1 VAELQRSKRA
11 MTEMSGALREAE
23 ERMGRANATKDG
35 LLNHVRLLEGEV
47 RRLQA
52 AGGGGAGDSDVAAER
67 ERMHDALVR
76 EGAAKREL
84 EDEVLR
90 MEQELVRVRR
100 DEERRA
106 RDAKRGMASA
116 RCETWHGEREMR
128 NAAWRARHSSTIQ
141 LVFAIALVLAIVLVF
156 VFAICE
162 TRHGEQDTADEGGAG
177 GAGARGARAR
187 RRAI

>member
-116 RCETWHGEREMR
+116 RCETRHGEREMR
-128 NAAWRARHSSTIQ
+128 NVAWRARDAKRGMASKTQQHHTISIRNSISTRNSTS
-141 LVFAIALVLAIVLVF
+141 
-156 VFAICE
+156 ICIRN
-162 TRHGEQDTADEGGAG
+162 TRNAEW
-177 GAGARGARAR
+177 RAR
-187 RRAI
+187 YGR